1 MGYQVDVAFPLNVV
15 GSMTEITSL
24 FERKAE
30 KNNCEMFYLNYEY
43 DMQGRQNI
51 RNSAVLTLIFPEQD
65 DIVNFIRFAR
75 EFKEAKIE
83 SLIILNKTPKLIYA
97 SSYYQQT
104 MERSFVKDYKKN
116 RKYLTE
122 AERFVVNQIR

>member
-1 MGYQVDVAFPLNVV
+1 MGFQVDVAFPLNVV
-15 GSMTEITSL
+15 GSMTEIRSL

-30 KNNCEMFYLNYEY
+30 KNNCELFYLNYEY
-43 DMQGRQNI
+43 DMQGRQNV
-51 RNSAVLTLIFPEQD
+51 RNSAVLTLIFPKQD

-83 SLIILNKTPKLIYA
+83 CLIILNKTPKLIYA

-104 MERSFVKDYKKN
+104 MERNFVKDYKKN
-116 RKYLTE
+116 RKNLTE
-122 AERFVVNQIR
+122 SERFVVNQIR

>member
-15 GSMTEITSL
+15 GSMTEIRSL

-65 DIVNFIRFAR
+65 DIVKFIRFAI
-75 EFKEAKIE
+75 ECKEAKRE
-83 SLIILNKTPKLIYA
+83 SLII
-97 SSYYQQT
+97 
-104 MERSFVKDYKKN
+104 
-116 RKYLTE
+116 
-122 AERFVVNQIR
+122 

>member
-1 MGYQVDVAFPLNVV
+1 MGFQVDVAFPLNVV
-15 GSMTEITSL
+15 GSMTEIRSL

-30 KNNCEMFYLNYEY
+30 KNNCELFYLNYEY
-43 DMQGRQNI
+43 DMQGRQNV
-51 RNSAVLTLIFPEQD
+51 RNSAVFTLIFPDQD

-83 SLIILNKTPKLIYA
+83 CLIILNKKPKLIYA

-104 MERSFVKDYKKN
+104 MERSFVKNYKKN
-116 RKYLTE
+116 RKNLTDS
-122 AERFVVNQIR
+122 ERFVVNQIR

>member
-1 MGYQVDVAFPLNVV
+1 MGYQIDVAFPLNVV
-15 GSMTEITSL
+15 GSMTEIRSL

-43 DMQGRQNI
+43 DMEGRQNV

>member
-1 MGYQVDVAFPLNVV
+1 MGYQIDVAFPLNVV
-15 GSMTEITSL
+15 GSMTEIRSL

-43 DMQGRQNI
+43 DMEGRQNV
-51 RNSAVLTLIFPEQD
+51 RNSGVLTLIFPQQD

-116 RKYLTE
+116 RKHLTE